1 MDDLLS
7 QVEPMIPALR
17 RYARG
22 LLRDAEAA
30 DDIVQDCLERVV
42 LNWSRRREADPRPWV
57 FSILHNLAVN
67 RLRQN
72 ARRAG
77 SVPLEDAPDSAGAH
91 AATQEDT
98 LYGQDVM
105 AAVERLPP
113 DYRSILLLIS
123 VEDLSYA
130 EAAKVLEIP
139 LGTVMSRLSRAREQL
154 RMMLDAK
161 PTAATTGGPY
171 IRRVK

>member
-1 MDDLLS
+1 MNDLLS

-22 LLRDAEAA
+22 LVRDAESA

-42 LNWSRRREADPRPWV
+42 LNWSRRHDDNPRSWV
-57 FSILHNLAVN
+57 FAILHNLAVN
-67 RLRQN
+67 KLRQD

-77 SVPLEDAPDSAGAH
+77 SVPIEDAPETVGARSP
-91 AATQEDT
+91 TQEDAI
-98 LYGQDVM
+98 YGGEVM
-105 AAVERLPP
+105 AAIERLPP
-113 DYRSILLLIS
+113 DYRSILLLVS

-130 EAAKVLEIP
+130 EAGKVLEIP
-139 LGTVMSRLSRAREQL
+139 LGTVMSRLARARERL
-154 RMMLDAK
+154 RSILENER
-161 PTAATTGGPY
+161 PRTSTAGSY